1 MRDIDPLVSTFYQ
14 APNDVDVNS
23 LQGKIA
29 ELIETLLS
37 RLDDGKRTLLP
48 ARVNNATRWYGFARS
63 DRDGRLLMEEMASW
77 LGPPLCDQI
86 SVFETPEDVVDE
98 RATSLTNNGILLRTS
113 VVPGW
118 ESEARENIGSLIDMW
133 TLAPE
138 RLHDTP
144 RPVGRV
150 LRQFYEAIAARDRG
164 SATDALEEISARGLL
179 SAPNRR
185 FLRVELLGR
194 LGAPEELLTDPQLE
208 DISLLR
214 RPPAVTDH
222 LARAAN
228 ALYIRSTETQ
238 LGSDTWRSIASDIAH
253 AWPRLIEH
261 PSQIR
266 SVHGA
271 RCLALTALLEEHPRR
286 GVIDSLRSNWI
297 EDALVAGV
305 LSELE
310 AASERVRE
318 EAELADGISAVLG
331 HYHRREF
338 ERVLDT
344 AEQAEPDRGIA
355 TVAMQTALNLGDAVA
370 AARALA
376 LVDRLPKHDRE
387 VLLSQAVEGTFY
399 TKLVQ
404 RNEGTQV
411 PDGWIDWLKGEWPD
425 RPDLLNDWSA
435 TWKRDT
441 TAADQASDV
450 LPDELLYALHD
461 DRRGRVRNG
470 LPVLVRWLVA
480 GDGLQPS
487 SVPLAVNIV
496 DIMLGSDPG
505 RAERHAALDLLSDI
519 LLTGCTT
526 DEYTTAVAAVRDQLA
541 RLGPREVGWFT
552 GVLDIQLFSAVP
564 DTSLRDELFAEAL
577 GVARSWLERIEVT
590 EAIVL
595 QKLFADAGLDF
606 RLPSGHRDAEPHRRV
621 KTFERVGIYSL
632 SESAAKNAA
641 RWIRDEWPGVDVR
654 LSHAHA
660 NNSELEGLVHRSD
673 VLLMQTSHAKHAATM
688 AIERLIETTRL
699 VRVNGRGATSL
710 FRGLLEWAR
719 PVAAR
724 S

>member
-1 MRDIDPLVSTFYQ
+1 MRDIDPHVRTFYQ
-14 APNDVDVNS
+14 TPNDVDLNS
-23 LQGKIA
+23 LQGSIA
-29 ELIETLLS
+29 ELVQTLLS
-37 RLDDGKRTLLP
+37 RLADGKRTLLP
-48 ARVNNATRWYGFARS
+48 ARVNSTTRWYGVAGS

-77 LGPPLCDQI
+77 LGAPMGNQI
-86 SVFETPEDVVDE
+86 SVVEHSDDEVDK
-98 RATSLTNNGILLRTS
+98 RATALINNGVLLRTS
-113 VVPGW
+113 VVPSW
-118 ESEARENIGSLIDMW
+118 EDEARENVRSLIDVW
-133 TLAPE
+133 TLTPE
-138 RLHDTP
+138 RLHDAP
-144 RPVGRV
+144 RPVGRI

-164 SATDALEEISARGLL
+164 TATDALEEIRARGLL

-194 LGAPEELLTDPQLE
+194 LGTPEELLTDPELE
-208 DISLLR
+208 GISLLR

-228 ALYIRSTETQ
+228 ALYIRSAESQ
-238 LGSDTWRSIASDIAH
+238 SGSDTWRSIASDIEH
-253 AWPRLIEH
+253 AWPKLLEH

-266 SVHGA
+266 SVYGA
-271 RCLALTALLEEHPRR
+271 RCLALTALLEESPRR
-286 GVIDSLRSNWI
+286 GVIDSLRSIWF

-331 HYHRREF
+331 HYHRGEF
-338 ERVLDT
+338 ERVLET
-344 AEQAEPDRGIA
+344 AERAEPDRGVA

-387 VLLSQAVEGTFY
+387 VLLSQAVEGTFH

-441 TAADQASDV
+441 TAADEGSDA
-450 LPDELLYALHD
+450 LADELLYALND

-487 SVPLAVNIV
+487 SVPLAVDIV

-526 DEYTTAVAAVRDQLA
+526 DEYMTAVAAVRDQLA
-541 RLGPREVGWFT
+541 RLGPREVDWLT
-552 GVLDIQLFSAVP
+552 EVLDIQLFSAVP

-577 GVARSWLERIEVT
+577 GVARSWFERIEVT
-590 EAIVL
+590 DAIVL
-595 QKLFADAGLDF
+595 QKLFADAELDF
-606 RLPSGHRDAEPHRRV
+606 RPPSDHVDTKPHRRF

-641 RWIRDEWPGVDVR
+641 RWIRDEWPGVEVR

-688 AIERLIETTRL
+688 AIERSIEKTRL

-710 FRGLLEWAR
+710 FRGLLGWAR
-719 PVAAR
+719 PIATR
-724 S
+724 P